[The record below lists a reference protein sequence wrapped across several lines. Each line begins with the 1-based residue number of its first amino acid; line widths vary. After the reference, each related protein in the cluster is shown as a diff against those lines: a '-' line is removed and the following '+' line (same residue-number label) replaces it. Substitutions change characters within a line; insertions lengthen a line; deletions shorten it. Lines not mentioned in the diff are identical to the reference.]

1 MVSSV
6 LILLF
11 LVTAIGTL
19 AIVILSWMLL
29 RIARAL
35 LQVDIEILNI
45 TKDID
50 VTGTEMNHK
59 LEALERLPIPR
70 AYREV
75 KK

>member
-1 MVSSV
+1 MVNTI

-11 LVTAIGTL
+11 LITAIGTL
-19 AIVILSWMLL
+19 AIVILSWVLL

-35 LQVDIEILNI
+35 LKVDIEILKI
-45 TKDID
+45 TKSINT
-50 VTGTEMNHK
+50 TGEAMNHK
-59 LEALERLPIPR
+59 LEALERLPIPK